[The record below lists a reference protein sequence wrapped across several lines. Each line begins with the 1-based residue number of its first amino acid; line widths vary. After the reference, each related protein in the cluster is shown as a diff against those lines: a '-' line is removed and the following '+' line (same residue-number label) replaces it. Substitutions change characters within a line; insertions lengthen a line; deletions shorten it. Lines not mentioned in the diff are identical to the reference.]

1 MKTGWKTKGTGKGS
15 LNLFLYTAAVC
26 VKTAI
31 TQISQFLELWS
42 TWSLYTGPYL
52 STAERQTWL
61 QRVPSKEFFVIK
73 RKKVS
78 YLLSESPFKT
88 NKPTSYSKPLRCDF
102 RRCNELEDQQN
113 KIVPFWAC
121 HRGDS
126 LCKHKFQSSE
136 MICCPAP
143 ESFFV
148 WPSAQS
154 CPDLRTVH
162 KWGILHWVK
171 IYFPCLGQYVILPSL
186 YICRSFVK
194 PLVSPC
200 KVTLSNWT

>member
-15 LNLFLYTAAVC
+15 LNLFLYTVAVC

-42 TWSLYTGPYL
+42 TWSLCTGPYL

-102 RRCNELEDQQN
+102 RRCNELEQRISKIKLFHFEPVTEVTVCVNTNSRVQRWSAVQLQKAFLYDQ
-113 KIVPFWAC
+113 V
-121 HRGDS
+121 HRAALTWG
-126 LCKHKFQSSE
+126 LCTNE
-136 MICCPAP
+136 EYC
-143 ESFFV
+143 
-148 WPSAQS
+148 
-154 CPDLRTVH
+154 T
-162 KWGILHWVK
+162 G
-171 IYFPCLGQYVILPSL
+171 
-186 YICRSFVK
+186 
-194 PLVSPC
+194 
-200 KVTLSNWT
+200 